1 MKRRS
6 ILAALLVGST
16 VALTGCQAGGIGA
29 LPLPGTQGRSAGSY
43 TVKVELADASELYP
57 NSRVM
62 VDNVDVGTVTQVRVQ
77 GWHAEL
83 TVSLNHDVN
92 LPANAVATVG
102 QTSLLGAKH
111 LALEPPIGTAPQGRL
126 AGGATIPLTQSHN
139 YPETEDVL
147 ASVSL
152 LLNGGGLQQVQTIT
166 GELNKALGDGRDE
179 QVRQSLQQLN
189 TFMGTLDRQKDDIV
203 DALNGLD
210 RLGVQAQQHNQV
222 IADVLTQL
230 PTALQTLNQERTS
243 LTNALGSLSNFS
255 DAATGTV
262 NDVRDTLTRNLQNLT
277 PVLQGLADA
286 GHSLV
291 GSTGLLATGLFPLKT
306 NRNVF
311 KGDYANLGIIL
322 DLTNSAIS
330 KYYLSLLKGTPIGDV
345 LPGLGSPSGNPLQTP
360 PGGKYAG
367 MGESGPLPAPPPDNA
382 HDPSESAGGINDLL
396 NTLLGGQ
403 GGGK

>member
-16 VALTGCQAGGIGA
+16 VALTGCQPGGIGA
-29 LPLPGTQGRSAGSY
+29 LPLPGTQGRSDGSN

-57 NSRVM
+57 NSVVM
-62 VDNVDVGTVTQVRVQ
+62 VDNVDVGTITQIRVQ

-83 TVSLNHDVN
+83 TVSLNPDVN

-111 LALEPPIGTAPQGRL
+111 LALEPPTGEAPRGRL
-126 AGGATIPLTQSHN
+126 VGGATIPLAQSHD
-139 YPETEDVL
+139 YPATEDVL

-166 GELNKALGDGRDE
+166 GELNKALGDGRDQ
-179 QVRQSLQQLN
+179 QVRQTLQQLD

-203 DALNGLD
+203 NALNGLD
-210 RLGVQAQQHNQV
+210 RLGAQAQAHNQV
-222 IADVLTQL
+222 IVDVLTQL

-243 LTNALGSLSNFS
+243 LTNALRSLSNFS

-262 NDVRDTLTRNLQNLT
+262 NDVRNTLTRNLQNLT
-277 PVLQGLADA
+277 PVLAGLADA

-291 GSTGLLATGLFPLKT
+291 GSTGLLATGLFPLAT

-322 DLTNSAIS
+322 DLTNTAIS
-330 KYYLSLLKGTPIGDV
+330 KYYLSLLKGTPIGDL
-345 LPGLGSPSGNPLQTP
+345 LPGLGNSDNPLQAP
-360 PGGKYAG
+360 ADGKYTG
-367 MGESGPLPAPPPDNA
+367 MGESGPLAPPPPDNA
-382 HDPSESAGGINDLL
+382 HDPSEAAGGINDLL
-396 NTLLGGQ
+396 NGLLSGH